1 MKNIKIVTTFFICL
15 LLLSACSDDWKENAL
30 TAKFTFDKTTYY
42 VGEEVSITNETVG
55 GEGNYTCQWDLGN
68 GETSTEVAPK
78 VTYETNGAYTV
89 TLHVKDSKGNYAMAH
104 KLLTIEAEPLPEV
117 GNVKL
122 KWVGAH
128 VLGEIRST
136 APAVS
141 DDNNVYMTS
150 NDHYLR
156 KFSAATGE
164 QLWEFDLWTSADGD
178 SPSGNTHTTPSIDTD
193 GTVYVGTGDTSSNA
207 INPDGTKKWVVAG
220 DAEKGFWNKGQASK
234 PRINYLTCAIGE
246 NHIYMGNGGSTG
258 SVLAVDK
265 NTGYRVGYVAN
276 ADNSGGPSG
285 GVSAGIALANN
296 TLIWAGGKNGLFGAS
311 ASALNTGGN
320 VMWAWQIYSS
330 GNDKPSENMNSSV
343 AVDAAGTIYGIA
355 TFPGIGSSAFAI
367 GSDGV
372 EKWRTSL
379 GNVGT
384 LDQGGVVI
392 GLDGSIIVTVKRAP
406 GEATGGIVALS
417 PNGVIQWHYGVP
429 EDVSG
434 CAAIDQAGNIHFG
447 TQSGNYYI
455 IKPEASEEQLIL
467 KKDLAA
473 LISESDS
480 PLKDN
485 WEAGIGKIWSSP
497 TIGPDGTIYIG
508 VTHTVDPSK
517 SVLIALEDE
526 GITGCAASA
535 WPMKGKDSRHTSA
548 QLGGSGENPGGEP
561 GGQLPITGNL
571 KTDLKNLFDDSSY
584 KVWLCAHR
592 ANTQKGIA
600 DGIPENSLTSIE
612 YAINAGV
619 EMIELDARPTSDGI
633 LVLMHDNTID
643 RTTNGSGAVGD
654 YSYQQLQQLYL
665 KDAAGNLTNERI
677 PTLED
682 ALKKGKGKV
691 YFNLDI
697 VNKNVAVATMVALL
711 KKLDMENE
719 VLLYVS
725 NNRNYA
731 YDLKAANSTLLLH
744 PMAKASDDITYFAS
758 SYTDNVQMMQL
769 STSDALAGAMT
780 EDIKSKGWLLF
791 SNIVGANDT
800 NMLSDNYSGLVGMI
814 NKRINVVQTDYAELA
829 VKYLKSKKYR

>member
-193 GTVYVGTGDTSSNA
+193 GTVYVGTGDTSGKIGRVYA

-330 GNDKPSENMNSSV
+330 GNDKPSENMNASV
-343 AVDAAGTIYGIA
+343 AVDATGTIYGIA
-355 TFPGIGSSAFAI
+355 TFPSIGSSAFAI

-417 PNGVIQWHYGVP
+417 PNGVVQWHYGVP

-548 QLGGSGENPGGEP
+548 QLGGEP

-829 VKYLKSKKYR
+829 AKYLKSKKYR